1 MDLRTGADIQLY
13 FKVKNLKYN
22 DFTEAYKR
30 LPRPDFYTVFT
41 YTFLIFINTEFGFL
55 WLKVAADEGG

>member
-30 LPRPDFYTVFT
+30 LPRPDFKPYLHKQFK
-41 YTFLIFINTEFGFL
+41 F
-55 WLKVAADEGG
+55 